1 MDNFD
6 YKKYLAEGRLFEED
20 NSTDYLKLGRT
31 LGTVNN
37 YAFDTDQEYEELGR
51 RYVERGYGGNLQK
64 ALDANFGNEPV
75 KSKSSTSGLQP
86 YTDEIRRD
94 EADGLTSDIELDG
107 DAKQIFIDDLMKA
120 TEGESWDTFYD
131 IADEIMKKYLAE
143 GRLLREAKDNPK
155 AIILAGAPGAGKG
168 YILKGLDLGG
178 IKVMNIDD
186 IYINLL
192 KQANVSLDLK
202 NATPEERSQQAKQM
216 AVANKEF
223 KGNIA
228 ATIEGKESFILDGT
242 AASYNSTV
250 KLKDELEEAGYDV
263 FMLYVYTDLERSL
276 AQNQNRFE
284 KSGGEDRSLAPA
296 IVMRTW
302 KSVTQNLDKYAD
314 LFGFNFVAVANTLD
328 DIESISDLESIIK
341 KYLTPFSPKD
351 TIPKSPAQQKRS
363 DDNKAKDAEE
373 LKAMLNSDFVYDVIK
388 TSVSKEAAQARLKQF
403 LS

>member
-1 MDNFD
+1 MNDFD
-6 YKKYLAEGRLFEED
+6 LRKYLAEGKL
-20 NSTDYLKLGRT
+20 LK
-31 LGTVNN
+31 
-37 YAFDTDQEYEELGR
+37 
-51 RYVERGYGGNLQK
+51 
-64 ALDANFGNEPV
+64 
-75 KSKSSTSGLQP
+75 
-86 YTDEIRRD
+86 
-94 EADGLTSDIELDG
+94 
-107 DAKQIFIDDLMKA
+107 
-120 TEGESWDTFYD
+120 
-131 IADEIMKKYLAE
+131 
-143 GRLLREAKDNPK
+143 EAKDNPK

-168 YILKGLDLGG
+168 YVLKGLDLGG
-178 IKVMNIDD
+178 IKVMNVDD
-186 IYINLL
+186 IYIGLL
-192 KQANVSLDLK
+192 KKANVSLDLK
-202 NATPEERSQQAKQM
+202 NATPEERSEQAKQM

-250 KLKDELEEAGYDV
+250 KLKSELEEAGYDV

-276 AQNQNRFE
+276 AQNQDRFE

-388 TSVSKEAAQARLKQF
+388 TSVSKEAAQTRIKQF
-403 LS
+403 LNG

>member
-1 MDNFD
+1 MNNFD
-6 YKKYLAEGRLFEED
+6 FKKYL
-20 NSTDYLKLGRT
+20 S
-31 LGTVNN
+31 
-37 YAFDTDQEYEELGR
+37 
-51 RYVERGYGGNLQK
+51 
-64 ALDANFGNEPV
+64 
-75 KSKSSTSGLQP
+75 
-86 YTDEIRRD
+86 
-94 EADGLTSDIELDG
+94 
-107 DAKQIFIDDLMKA
+107 
-120 TEGESWDTFYD
+120 
-131 IADEIMKKYLAE
+131 E
-143 GRLLREAKDNPK
+143 GRLLKEAKDNPK

-178 IKVMNIDD
+178 IKVMNVDD
-186 IYINLL
+186 IYIDLL
-192 KQANVSLDLK
+192 KKANVSLDLK
-202 NATPEERSQQAKQM
+202 NSTPEERSEQAKQM

-276 AQNQNRFE
+276 AQNQDRFE

-341 KYLTPFSPKD
+341 KYLTPFSPKN
-351 TIPKSPAQQKRS
+351 TKPKTPAQQKRS

-388 TSVSKEAAQARLKQF
+388 TSVSKEEAQMRIAKF
-403 LS
+403 LNS